1 MKVHPLLRVLAVLL
15 LAILACSGGSDSL
28 PPTSTPG
35 PEAEP
40 SPTPEGGG
48 LNPQGFFDIELNP
61 SDADGLTERANELY
75 QELVNSG
82 GDVDRAVILDA
93 YQALLEL
100 ERVGG
105 PWRFV
110 GPAPVEGEHQ
120 PPGETFS
127 SGRTNS
133 FAVDPRNSDVVYAA
147 VSVGGIW
154 KTEDGGQTWRSLT
167 DNQVPLNYG
176 SIVMNPNDP
185 DTLYAL
191 LGEFDGQI
199 AGDYGYLANGIMRT
213 RDAGQTWELLG
224 ADVFNAAAVTALVF
238 ASDGTLFASSGQ
250 LAVYEAPPDQPDFG
264 IFKSTDD
271 GDTWEPVLTCSEI
284 AICVPQDWN
293 PDLTITAKLGGFMDL
308 DITSDDALFASVCN
322 IECQG
327 TTLLRSTDGGE
338 SWDELGLSD
347 AIQTWADENE
357 VSVQYLDQDQ
367 TIPYLDGLEIA
378 TTPADP
384 NVIIAGGGLWWIGA
398 DEDGREVEGTWSWV
412 IRSTDGGE
420 TWEWLPEAGD
430 YCSGNNSTPQ
440 CTYDNV
446 VEIDPTDAS
455 LMYIGGSFS
464 LEEDTGNWIEMVKR
478 SADGGDTW
486 SDMTPAQEGSL
497 MHPDVHGLA
506 FDPNDSNVLWVGNDG
521 GIYRTSDASAEP
533 PTWDF
538 MGHGVG
544 SLLFVDIGLH
554 PTDPDYI
561 IGGLQDN
568 SCAFTADGGQSW
580 PSTTCGGDGAY
591 TAVDPFDGS
600 IVYGSTY
607 PIWVF
612 QRNEQGGEG
621 EDYDSEPWQTKTDG
635 LDLDNEYWPFRP
647 AFTVDP
653 NNEGVVYI
661 YANSVYKTEDR
672 GDSWESISDY
682 LSTDGYIKTLAVSA
696 SDSGVLYAGTTE
708 GTAWVTTDGGGEWNE
723 VTASDF
729 PKRNVNR
736 ITIDPDDPNTA
747 YAVFGGFDVQTPDT
761 PGHVFRTT
769 DGGESWEDI
778 TLNLPDAP
786 LSSVVTDKRDQYAGV
801 YVGGALGV
809 WVLQDGSEKWLPYG
823 TDMPFTLVT
832 DLELNTE
839 TGIMAAGTWGRSVW
853 VIEMP

>member
-1 MKVHPLLRVLAVLL
+1 
-15 LAILACSGGSDSL
+15 
-28 PPTSTPG
+28 
-35 PEAEP
+35 
-40 SPTPEGGG
+40 
-48 LNPQGFFDIELNP
+48 
-61 SDADGLTERANELY
+61 
-75 QELVNSG
+75 
-82 GDVDRAVILDA
+82 
-93 YQALLEL
+93 
-100 ERVGG
+100 
-105 PWRFV
+105 
-110 GPAPVEGEHQ
+110 
-120 PPGETFS
+120 
-127 SGRTNS
+127 
-133 FAVDPRNSDVVYAA
+133 
-147 VSVGGIW
+147 
-154 KTEDGGQTWRSLT
+154 
-167 DNQVPLNYG
+167 
-176 SIVMNPNDP
+176 
-185 DTLYAL
+185 
-191 LGEFDGQI
+191 
-199 AGDYGYLANGIMRT
+199 
-213 RDAGQTWELLG
+213 
-224 ADVFNAAAVTALVF
+224 
-238 ASDGTLFASSGQ
+238 
-250 LAVYEAPPDQPDFG
+250 
-264 IFKSTDD
+264 
-271 GDTWEPVLTCSEI
+271 
-284 AICVPQDWN
+284 
-293 PDLTITAKLGGFMDL
+293 
-308 DITSDDALFASVCN
+308 
-322 IECQG
+322 
-327 TTLLRSTDGGE
+327 
-338 SWDELGLSD
+338 
-347 AIQTWADENE
+347 
-357 VSVQYLDQDQ
+357 
-367 TIPYLDGLEIA
+367 
-378 TTPADP
+378 
-384 NVIIAGGGLWWIGA
+384 
-398 DEDGREVEGTWSWV
+398 
-412 IRSTDGGE
+412 
-420 TWEWLPEAGD
+420 
-430 YCSGNNSTPQ
+430 
-440 CTYDNV
+440 
-446 VEIDPTDAS
+446 
-455 LMYIGGSFS
+455 
-464 LEEDTGNWIEMVKR
+464 
-478 SADGGDTW
+478 
-486 SDMTPAQEGSL
+486 MTPAQEGSL

-580 PSTTCGGDGAY
+580 LSTTCGGDGAY

-708 GTAWVTTDGGGEWNE
+708 GTVWVTTDGGGEWNE
-723 VTASDF
+723 VTVSDF

-786 LSSVVTDKRDQYAGV
+786 LSSVVADKRDQYAGV

-809 WVLQDGSEKWLPYG
+809 WVLQDGSEEWLPYG